1 MHEFLSFSITGVW
14 SWYYCLKALDNYQQ
28 VGGKKSLCRT
38 KRVCCISLANSSQ
51 GRTTTTT
58 DGKQKKTSLSNII
71 SALQSIDED
80 FNCRTR
86 PEGSIKKKSG
96 NKRKKRLG
104 FKKQIISS

>member
-71 SALQSIDED
+71 SSTPIY
-80 FNCRTR
+80 
-86 PEGSIKKKSG
+86 
-96 NKRKKRLG
+96 
-104 FKKQIISS
+104 